1 MGRIDE
7 ILEAPV
13 AVADPDDPVSP
24 PASAGGA
31 ALEVRGLTFAYP
43 GRAEPALRD
52 VSFTVRA
59 GERVAV
65 VGRTGSGKTTLL
77 SLIPRLWSVAD
88 GSIFLDGVDVNR
100 LRLGP
105 AARGHRLRPP
115 GDLPLLR
122 HPRGEHRP
130 ARSGGG
136 RAALPEVQ
144 AAGELAQFADD
155 VKGFPDGWRT
165 LVGERGITLSGG
177 QKQRAAIARALLRRP
192 RLLILDDAL
201 SSVDTETEER
211 ILDGVMTADPERT
224 VLFVSHRLSTMRRA
238 DRILVFDDGAAR
250 RVRDPRGA
258 DGRRRR
264 VPAADRPAAAGR
276 GTRARGPLMR
286 HDHLIDEIEP
296 RGFDRALLRRLLGYL
311 APYRGQMALSILLLF
326 GAALLQ
332 LVGPY
337 LVKVGIDRY
346 ISAGDLA
353 GLDRVALLFIA
364 AALAG
369 FALRYAQTLLT
380 YRIGQR
386 AMLDLRLAVFDRI
399 EAQSLSYFDRNP
411 TGRLMT
417 RVGSDVEVLQELF
430 SSGAITIFGDLF
442 TVIGVVAAMLAI
454 NWRLALVSF
463 AVLPLLF
470 GATILFRSRVRR
482 SFRAIRQKVARMN
495 SFLNEHLS
503 GIAVVKLFSRERAA
517 AARFESIND
526 EHRQAFLGAVQAYAV
541 FFPVVEF
548 IGALAVA
555 LLLGYGGVQ
564 IIGGTLSFGS
574 LVAFLEYVQRFYK
587 PVQDLAEKFN
597 ILQSAMAAAE
607 RIFGVLD
614 SEPEITDP
622 AAPAAAGRARG
633 AVEFRDVSFSYKPG
647 EPILR
652 NISLK
657 IDPGEMVAIVGATGA
672 GKSSIISLLGAPVRP
687 AVGSGAARRPRHPR
701 VRPEPPAPADGGRAP
716 GRLPLLGDGPR
727 ATSRWATRQSRGKRS
742 RRRRGASARTRSS
755 AVCRRGTRRRSASAA
770 RCSRSAR
777 SSCSRSPG
785 RSPTTRRCSSSTRRP
800 PRSIRRAKR

>member
-1 MGRIDE
+1 
-7 ILEAPV
+7 
-13 AVADPDDPVSP
+13 
-24 PASAGGA
+24 
-31 ALEVRGLTFAYP
+31 
-43 GRAEPALRD
+43 
-52 VSFTVRA
+52 
-59 GERVAV
+59 
-65 VGRTGSGKTTLL
+65 
-77 SLIPRLWSVAD
+77 
-88 GSIFLDGVDVNR
+88 
-100 LRLGP
+100 
-105 AARGHRLRPP
+105 
-115 GDLPLLR
+115 
-122 HPRGEHRP
+122 
-130 ARSGGG
+130 
-136 RAALPEVQ
+136 
-144 AAGELAQFADD
+144 
-155 VKGFPDGWRT
+155 
-165 LVGERGITLSGG
+165 
-177 QKQRAAIARALLRRP
+177 
-192 RLLILDDAL
+192 
-201 SSVDTETEER
+201 
-211 ILDGVMTADPERT
+211 
-224 VLFVSHRLSTMRRA
+224 
-238 DRILVFDDGAAR
+238 
-250 RVRDPRGA
+250 
-258 DGRRRR
+258 
-264 VPAADRPAAAGR
+264 
-276 GTRARGPLMR
+276 MR

-311 APYRGQMALSILLLF
+311 APYRGQMAFSILLLF

-337 LVKVGIDRY
+337 LVKVGIDQH
-346 ISAGDLA
+346 ISAGNLA

-386 AMLDLRLAVFDRI
+386 AMMDLRLAVFDRI
-399 EAQSLSYFDRNP
+399 EAQSLAYFDRNP

-495 SFLNEHLS
+495 SYLNEHLS
-503 GIAVVKLFSRERAA
+503 GINVVKLFSRERSA

-526 EHRQAFLGAVQAYAV
+526 EHRQAFLGAVQAYAI

-548 IGALAVA
+548 IGALAMA

-607 RIFGVLD
+607 RIFAVLD

-633 AVEFRDVSFSYKPG
+633 AVEFRDVGFSYKPG
-647 EPILR
+647 EEILR

-672 GKSSIISLLGAPVRP
+672 GKSSIISLLARLYDPQSGAVLLDGRDVRDYTQSHLHRQMAVVLQDVFLFSGTVLQQHLAGQPGDHAGSGRRGGAP
-687 AVGSGAARRPRHPR
+687 
-701 VRPEPPAPADGGRAP
+701 
-716 GRLPLLGDGPR
+716 
-727 ATSRWATRQSRGKRS
+727 
-742 RRRRGASARTRSS
+742 RRRGHLYPPLAAGVRHGSRRARGAALGRAEATALVRPGARARSAP
-755 AVCRRGTRRRSASAA
+755 AHPRRGDVLRRLRERTADPGGAGRALCGPHVDRHRAPAFDDPRRGQDRGAAQGSDPRERHARRVAATRRHLRQAPPPPVLLIVTAAKRKPFPGAGDGAATGDRQLRARPELVRPCARSAQLA
-770 RCSRSAR
+770 
-777 SSCSRSPG
+777 SPG
-785 RSPTTRRCSSSTRRP
+785 EAQTVRFAPAVTLR
-800 PRSIRRAKR
+800 

>member
-1 MGRIDE
+1 
-7 ILEAPV
+7 
-13 AVADPDDPVSP
+13 
-24 PASAGGA
+24 
-31 ALEVRGLTFAYP
+31 
-43 GRAEPALRD
+43 
-52 VSFTVRA
+52 
-59 GERVAV
+59 
-65 VGRTGSGKTTLL
+65 
-77 SLIPRLWSVAD
+77 
-88 GSIFLDGVDVNR
+88 
-100 LRLGP
+100 
-105 AARGHRLRPP
+105 
-115 GDLPLLR
+115 
-122 HPRGEHRP
+122 
-130 ARSGGG
+130 
-136 RAALPEVQ
+136 
-144 AAGELAQFADD
+144 
-155 VKGFPDGWRT
+155 
-165 LVGERGITLSGG
+165 
-177 QKQRAAIARALLRRP
+177 
-192 RLLILDDAL
+192 
-201 SSVDTETEER
+201 
-211 ILDGVMTADPERT
+211 
-224 VLFVSHRLSTMRRA
+224 
-238 DRILVFDDGAAR
+238 
-250 RVRDPRGA
+250 
-258 DGRRRR
+258 
-264 VPAADRPAAAGR
+264 
-276 GTRARGPLMR
+276 MR

-296 RGFDRALLRRLLGYL
+296 RAFDRALLRRLLRYL
-311 APYRGQMALSILLLF
+311 APYRWQMAFSILLLF
-326 GAALLQ
+326 GAAALQ

-337 LVKVGIDRY
+337 LVKVGIDRH
-346 ISAGDLA
+346 IAAGSLS
-353 GLDRVALLFIA
+353 GLDRVALLYVA

-399 EAQSLSYFDRNP
+399 ESQSLAYFDRNP

-442 TVIGVVAAMLAI
+442 TVLGVVAAMLAI

-495 SFLNEHLS
+495 SYLNEHLS

-526 EHRQAFLGAVQAYAV
+526 EHRRAFLGAVQAYAV

-548 IGALAVA
+548 IGALALA

-622 AAPAAAGRARG
+622 AEPVAAGRARG
-633 AVEFRDVSFSYKPG
+633 AVEFRDVGFSYKPG
-647 EPILR
+647 EEILR

-657 IDPGEMVAIVGATGA
+657 IEPGEMVAIVGATGA
-672 GKSSIISLLGAPVRP
+672 GKSSIISLLGRLYDPQSG
-687 AVGSGAARRPRHPR
+687 AVLLDGRDIREYTLSHLHRQMAVVLQDVFLFSGTIRSNISLGNPTITKEAVEDAARRVGVDPFIR
-701 VRPEPPAPADGGRAP
+701 
-716 GRLPLLGDGPR
+716 RLPRGYDTEVGERGELLSVGQKQLLSFARALAHDPPLLILDE
-727 ATSRWATRQSRGKRS
+727 ATSSVDSESEALIRKALEVLFAGRTSIVIAHRLSTI
-742 RRRRGASARTRSS
+742 RGADRIVTLHKGRIRESGTHAELIKLGGIYARLHRLQSA
-755 AVCRRGTRRRSASAA
+755 
-770 RCSRSAR
+770 
-777 SSCSRSPG
+777 
-785 RSPTTRRCSSSTRRP
+785 
-800 PRSIRRAKR
+800 

>member
-1 MGRIDE
+1 
-7 ILEAPV
+7 
-13 AVADPDDPVSP
+13 
-24 PASAGGA
+24 
-31 ALEVRGLTFAYP
+31 
-43 GRAEPALRD
+43 
-52 VSFTVRA
+52 
-59 GERVAV
+59 
-65 VGRTGSGKTTLL
+65 
-77 SLIPRLWSVAD
+77 
-88 GSIFLDGVDVNR
+88 
-100 LRLGP
+100 
-105 AARGHRLRPP
+105 
-115 GDLPLLR
+115 
-122 HPRGEHRP
+122 
-130 ARSGGG
+130 
-136 RAALPEVQ
+136 
-144 AAGELAQFADD
+144 
-155 VKGFPDGWRT
+155 
-165 LVGERGITLSGG
+165 
-177 QKQRAAIARALLRRP
+177 
-192 RLLILDDAL
+192 
-201 SSVDTETEER
+201 
-211 ILDGVMTADPERT
+211 
-224 VLFVSHRLSTMRRA
+224 
-238 DRILVFDDGAAR
+238 
-250 RVRDPRGA
+250 
-258 DGRRRR
+258 
-264 VPAADRPAAAGR
+264 
-276 GTRARGPLMR
+276 MR

-311 APYRGQMALSILLLF
+311 APYRGQMALAILLLF

-337 LVKVGIDRY
+337 LVKVGIDEY
-346 ISAGDLA
+346 ISAGNMA

-386 AMLDLRLAVFDRI
+386 AMMDLRLAVFDRI

-463 AVLPLLF
+463 VVLPLLF
-470 GATILFRSRVRR
+470 GATIFFRSRVRR
-482 SFRAIRQKVARMN
+482 SFRTIRQKVARMN
-495 SFLNEHLS
+495 SYLNEHLS
-503 GIAVVKLFSRERAA
+503 GITVVKLFSRERAA

-526 EHRQAFLGAVQAYAV
+526 EHRQAFLDAVQAYAI

-548 IGALAVA
+548 IGALAMA

-607 RIFGVLD
+607 RIFAVLD

-622 AAPAAAGRARG
+622 AEPAAAGRARG

-647 EPILR
+647 EEILR

-657 IDPGEMVAIVGATGA
+657 IEPGEMVAIVGATGA
-672 GKSSIISLLGAPVRP
+672 GKSSIISLLARLYDPQSGAVLLDGRDIREYAQSHLHRQMAVVLQDVFLFSGTVASNISLGNP
-687 AVGSGAARRPRHPR
+687 AITREAVEEAARR
-701 VRPEPPAPADGGRAP
+701 VGADAFIR
-716 GRLPLLGDGPR
+716 RLPQGYDTEVGERGALLSVGQKQLLSFARALAHDPPLLILDE
-727 ATSRWATRQSRGKRS
+727 ATSSVDSESETLIQEALDVLFAGRTSIVIAHRLSTIH
-742 RRRRGASARTRSS
+742 GADRIVTLHKGRIRES
-755 AVCRRGTRRRSASAA
+755 GTHAELLRL
-770 RCSRSAR
+770 
-777 SSCSRSPG
+777 G
-785 RSPTTRRCSSSTRRP
+785 G
-800 PRSIRRAKR
+800 IYAKLHRLQYS

>member
-1 MGRIDE
+1 
-7 ILEAPV
+7 
-13 AVADPDDPVSP
+13 
-24 PASAGGA
+24 
-31 ALEVRGLTFAYP
+31 
-43 GRAEPALRD
+43 
-52 VSFTVRA
+52 
-59 GERVAV
+59 
-65 VGRTGSGKTTLL
+65 
-77 SLIPRLWSVAD
+77 
-88 GSIFLDGVDVNR
+88 
-100 LRLGP
+100 
-105 AARGHRLRPP
+105 
-115 GDLPLLR
+115 
-122 HPRGEHRP
+122 
-130 ARSGGG
+130 
-136 RAALPEVQ
+136 
-144 AAGELAQFADD
+144 
-155 VKGFPDGWRT
+155 
-165 LVGERGITLSGG
+165 
-177 QKQRAAIARALLRRP
+177 
-192 RLLILDDAL
+192 
-201 SSVDTETEER
+201 
-211 ILDGVMTADPERT
+211 
-224 VLFVSHRLSTMRRA
+224 
-238 DRILVFDDGAAR
+238 
-250 RVRDPRGA
+250 
-258 DGRRRR
+258 
-264 VPAADRPAAAGR
+264 
-276 GTRARGPLMR
+276 MR

-311 APYRGQMALSILLLF
+311 APYRGQMAFSILLLF

-337 LVKVGIDRY
+337 LVKVGIDRH
-346 ISAGDLA
+346 ISAGNLA

-386 AMLDLRLAVFDRI
+386 AMMDLRLAVFDRI
-399 EAQSLSYFDRNP
+399 EAQSLAYFDRNP

-495 SFLNEHLS
+495 SYLNEHLS
-503 GIAVVKLFSRERAA
+503 GINVVKLFSRERSA
-517 AARFESIND
+517 AARFEGIND
-526 EHRQAFLGAVQAYAV
+526 EHRQAFLGAVQAYAI

-548 IGALAVA
+548 IGALAMA

-607 RIFGVLD
+607 RIFAVLD

-647 EPILR
+647 EEILR

-672 GKSSIISLLGAPVRP
+672 GKSSIISLLARLYDPLSGAVLLDGRDVRDYTQSHLHRQMAVVLQDVFLFSGTVLSNISLGNP
-687 AVGSGAARRPRHPR
+687 AITREAVEEAARR
-701 VRPEPPAPADGGRAP
+701 VGADTFIR
-716 GRLPLLGDGPR
+716 RLPQGYDTEVGERGALLSVGQKQLLSFARALAHDPPLLILDE
-727 ATSRWATRQSRGKRS
+727 ATSSVDSESELLIQEALDVLFAGRTSIVIAHRLSTI
-742 RRRRGASARTRSS
+742 RGADRIVALHKGRIRES
-755 AVCRRGTRRRSASAA
+755 GTHAELLRL
-770 RCSRSAR
+770 
-777 SSCSRSPG
+777 G
-785 RSPTTRRCSSSTRRP
+785 G
-800 PRSIRRAKR
+800 IYAKLHRLQYS